1 MACVFVCVCVCLYV
15 CIYICVCVC
24 FYVCIH
30 IYIYVCVCVCL
41 FVCVRSPS
49 VSKHLRHPGDSAKNG
64 VMKIPQ
70 ITRNFKRHKFN
81 IDLHGNIELK
91 QMIEQHTLAISEK

>member
-1 MACVFVCVCVCLYV
+1 MACVCVCVCMCVY
-15 CIYICVCVC
+15 IYVCVC
-24 FYVCIH
+24 FFFMCVY
-30 IYIYVCVCVCL
+30 IYIYICVCVCVCL